1 MKSVNSLKNG
11 IKYILTPCHQGQSRS
26 GVERGGSFIYNKTEY
41 PRTVISQYEFETKP
55 DINKK
60 WEPNYKNKIINWNG
74 YNILKNN
81 VIDSLKNNITPFILG
96 GDHSISL
103 GSVAGS
109 LDYYKGDLT
118 TIWVDAHAD
127 INTHESSPSGNLH
140 GMPLAYL
147 TGLEKTKT
155 NTNINNNTNNFE
167 INYLLDFK
175 NLIYIGLRDLD
186 PFEEE
191 VINKYNI
198 QYITSSN
205 LLKNKSLLDK
215 FIINSKNIHLSVDVD
230 VLDPEFMPCTGTL
243 VENGINLQ
251 LLQYVIKWVQSK
263 GNIVST
269 DLVEFNPNIN
279 NNKLYMAVR
288 NCYRILD
295 SIHYSILK

>member
-11 IKYILTPCHQGQSRS
+11 IKYILASCHQGQSRS
-26 GVERGGSFIYNKTEY
+26 GVERGRTIINNKTEY

-127 INTHESSPSGNLH
+127 INTQESSPSGNLH

-147 TGLEKTKT
+147 TGLE
-155 NTNINNNTNNFE
+155 NTNNTKNTNNFE

-279 NNKLYMAVR
+279 NEKLFMAVQ